1 MKTGK
6 AETSHRWVDEVIE
19 YIGVTSDYKEEN
31 NGDPVQ
37 IYKNRKT
44 QTVTSIYNAFVDN
57 IMCEQKINE
66 FNNWKITEEIDS
78 IFGYP
83 CQKAVVSYGGRN
95 YTAWFTMDIPVNDG
109 PWKFFGLPD
118 LILKVTDNDNLF
130 QFLAVG
136 LQQYKGDVEIVRDK
150 VDYEKCD
157 LKTFNKFVGNERS
170 KNVVSFYHNGS
181 LYLTHKK
188 KNRLSILKWRLLNR
202 I

>member
-1 MKTGK
+1 
-6 AETSHRWVDEVIE
+6 
-19 YIGVTSDYKEEN
+19 
-31 NGDPVQ
+31 
-37 IYKNRKT
+37 
-44 QTVTSIYNAFVDN
+44 
-57 IMCEQKINE
+57 MCEQKINE

-157 LKTFNKFVGNERS
+157 LKTFNKFVGNERR
-170 KNVVSFYHNGS
+170 KDVVSFYHNGS

-188 KNRLSILKWRLLNR
+188 NRLSILKWRLLNR